1 MANATPSRLGQV
13 NLAGDDQALFL
24 KVFSGEVLTA
34 FHRQNVFLEKSMV
47 RTISNGKSA

>member
-1 MANATPSRLGQV
+1 MANATPSRLGAV
-13 NLAGDDQALFL
+13 NGTGASDALFL

-34 FHRQNVFLEKSMV
+34 FAETNVMMDRHYV